1 MTTQRDTNA
10 SKSWVDILREK
21 ASDDTRQLDAPQY
34 HKLTVTES
42 LQFILQVLDQ
52 GTTLFNSRSITKLLI
67 ALEVLKSSPDY
78 QVYSSYNEL
87 KTNTSLITV
96 LLYSNYLL
104 SHNVSSFYMDS
115 LPSPILSRFKTFE
128 LSPLSKPEEFVTNP
142 SDLLNESQKPEKMY
156 LLQMHVLELID
167 HYLDLECQNLNNEIS
182 PMQTKLF
189 ISFFNLL
196 LASLLSTRIC
206 CRDYNQIKK
215 SCIEQQITA
224 IFNKALNLQCDAVD
238 TSRLWVCLVNY
249 ANDICYGDLRF
260 INNFVKLFQD
270 LLYKNRKV
278 LKNEL
283 VHSGLQFFV
292 DTFKPDHVWF
302 EVVADAVA
310 DCTIES
316 SEYKYLYSV

>member
-1 MTTQRDTNA
+1 MSIRDILDCCGSISPNFCCKNWTHMTDTYEVNHLLQRQTSLKRGYWNATIIGSHLRNSSIQLHLNFKEQQHNSTDKHTRHFTQQISTPMTTQRDTNA

-196 LASLLSTRIC
+196 LASLDR
-206 CRDYNQIKK
+206 K
-215 SCIEQQITA
+215 S
-224 IFNKALNLQCDAVD
+224 
-238 TSRLWVCLVNY
+238 
-249 ANDICYGDLRF
+249 
-260 INNFVKLFQD
+260 
-270 LLYKNRKV
+270 
-278 LKNEL
+278 
-283 VHSGLQFFV
+283 
-292 DTFKPDHVWF
+292 
-302 EVVADAVA
+302 VV
-310 DCTIES
+310 
-316 SEYKYLYSV
+316 